1 MDGRIREQAI
11 EHFKK
16 YHGNHSHEVS
26 VSLDLDAARKTM
38 SQYEGRVDFSQY
50 DWYSPM
56 TTQLPKVS
64 DANQWMI
71 CNGSFRAQQAYP
83 PLDVEPSQ
91 SRLEG
96 RTCHEVAQKLFKNE
110 PFSDLVGGL
119 SKDGIVITDELF
131 DAAREYFN
139 EVWGYCNT
147 HGRVHDLHIEEVC
160 PVPGYG
166 DWYCIPD
173 AWVVTLVEGKKIL
186 RVWDAKFG
194 HRIVD
199 PFENWQ
205 LLIEAF
211 SICELFQSPPDII
224 ELVIVQPRGFTS
236 DGTVRKWALTYDELC
251 VYRQQVNETMLRVLD
266 TAPLCTPGPHC
277 LDCSARAH
285 CDTLK
290 QQSYAGVDYVTSL
303 QTHNLSGH
311 ALGVELR
318 LLQRAQEMIK
328 MRLSGLEEQAL
339 HEIKQGQHV
348 TFYSAKTTYGRKRW
362 KKDVPVDQV
371 IMMGDLLGQNLR
383 KPQELDT
390 PAQCIKKGID
400 PSVIEQYA
408 ETPVTGVKLEQVD
421 ERTIRSVFERK

>member
-1 MDGRIREQAI
+1 MDGRMREQAI

-26 VSLDLDAARKTM
+26 VSLDLNAARKTM

-64 DANQWMI
+64 DAGQWMT

-96 RTCHEVAQKLFKNE
+96 RACHEVAQKLFKNE
-110 PFSDLVGGL
+110 PFSDLVGSL

-147 HGRVHDLHIEEVC
+147 HSRTHDLHVEM
-160 PVPGYG
+160 PVSVLGYS

-173 AWVVTLVEGKKIL
+173 AWVYVPEGKVL

-211 SICELFQSPPDII
+211 SICEQFQTPPDII

-236 DGTVRKWALTYDELC
+236 EGTVRKWALTYDELC
-251 VYRQQVNETMLRVLD
+251 AYRQQVNETMPRVLD
-266 TAPLCTPGPHC
+266 ATPLCTPGPHC

-290 QQSYAGVDYVTSL
+290 QQSYAGIDYVTSL

-348 TFYSAKTTYGRKRW
+348 TFYNAKTTYGRKRW

-371 IMMGDLLGQNLR
+371 IFMAELQGVDVR

-400 PSVIEQYA
+400 PSVVEQYA

-421 ERTIRSVFERK
+421 ERAIKNVFSRK

>member
-1 MDGRIREQAI
+1 
-11 EHFKK
+11 
-16 YHGNHSHEVS
+16 
-26 VSLDLDAARKTM
+26 
-38 SQYEGRVDFSQY
+38 
-50 DWYSPM
+50 M
-56 TTQLPKVS
+56 TTKLPKVS
-64 DANQWMI
+64 DANQWMA

-96 RTCHEVAQKLFKNE
+96 RAAHEVAQKLFKNE
-110 PFSDLVGGL
+110 PFSDLVGSL

-147 HGRVHDLHIEEVC
+147 HGVLQKLRVEV
-160 PVPGYG
+160 PVNVPGYG

-173 AWVVTLVEGKKIL
+173 TWVVATVEGKKVL

-205 LLIEAF
+205 LLIEAYA
-211 SICELFQSPPDII
+211 IVETHHLDVDII

-251 VYRQQVNETMLRVLD
+251 AYRQQVNEMMPRVMD
-266 TAPLCTPGPHC
+266 ATPMCTPGSWC

-290 QQSYAGVDYVTSL
+290 QQSYAGVDYVQSL

-400 PSVIEQYA
+400 PSVVEQYA

-421 ERTIRSVFERK
+421 ERSIRSVFERNTNQ

>member
-1 MDGRIREQAI
+1 
-11 EHFKK
+11 
-16 YHGNHSHEVS
+16 
-26 VSLDLDAARKTM
+26 
-38 SQYEGRVDFSQY
+38 
-50 DWYSPM
+50 M
-56 TTQLPKVS
+56 TNLPKVS
-64 DANQWMI
+64 DAAVWMT

-96 RTCHEVAQKLFKNE
+96 RAAHEVAQKLFKNE
-110 PFSDLVGGL
+110 PFSDLVGSL

-139 EVWGYCNT
+139 EVWGYCNSHNCT
-147 HGRVHDLHIEEVC
+147 QGLHVEEAC

-173 AWVVTLVEGKKIL
+173 AWVYVPEEKVL

-211 SICELFQSPPDII
+211 SICEQFQTPPDII

-251 VYRQQVNETMLRVLD
+251 VYRQQVNETMSHVLD
-266 TAPLCTPGPHC
+266 TAPMCTPGPHC

-290 QQSYAGVDYVTSL
+290 QQSYAGIDYVQSL

-371 IMMGDLLGQNLR
+371 IFMAELQGVDVR

-390 PAQCIKKGID
+390 PAQCAKKGID

-421 ERTIRSVFERK
+421 ERSIRSVFERNTN

>member
-1 MDGRIREQAI
+1 
-11 EHFKK
+11 
-16 YHGNHSHEVS
+16 
-26 VSLDLDAARKTM
+26 
-38 SQYEGRVDFSQY
+38 
-50 DWYSPM
+50 M

-64 DANQWMI
+64 DASMWMT

-96 RTCHEVAQKLFKNE
+96 RACHEMAQKLFKNE
-110 PFSDLVGGL
+110 PFSDLVGSL

-139 EVWGYCNT
+139 EVWGYCNS
-147 HGRVHDLHIEEVC
+147 HGRVHDLHVEETC

-173 AWVVTLVEGKKIL
+173 AWVYVPEGKVL

-205 LLIEAF
+205 LLIEAYA
-211 SICELFQSPPDII
+211 IVETHHLDVDII

-236 DGTVRKWALTYDELC
+236 EGTVRKWALTRDELC
-251 VYRQQVNETMLRVLD
+251 SYRQQVNETMPRVLD
-266 TAPLCTPGPHC
+266 TAPMCTPAPWC

-290 QQSYAGVDYVTSL
+290 QQSYAGVDYVQSL

-390 PAQCIKKGID
+390 PAQCAKKGID

-421 ERTIRSVFERK
+421 ERAIKNVFSRK

>member
-1 MDGRIREQAI
+1 
-11 EHFKK
+11 
-16 YHGNHSHEVS
+16 
-26 VSLDLDAARKTM
+26 
-38 SQYEGRVDFSQY
+38 
-50 DWYSPM
+50 M

-64 DANQWMI
+64 DASMWMA

-83 PLDVEPSQ
+83 PLDIEPSQ

-96 RTCHEVAQKLFKNE
+96 RACHEVAQKLFKNE
-110 PFSDLVGGL
+110 PFSDLVGSL

-147 HGRVHDLHIEEVC
+147 HGRVHDLHVEEVC

-173 AWVVTLVEGKKIL
+173 AWVYVPEVKVL
-186 RVWDAKFG
+186 RVYDAKFG

-205 LLIEAF
+205 LLIEACA
-211 SICELFQSPPDII
+211 IVETHRLDVDVV

-236 DGTVRKWALTYDELC
+236 DGTVRKWVLTYDELC
-251 VYRQQVNETMLRVLD
+251 VYRQQVNETMTRVLD

-290 QQSYAGVDYVTSL
+290 QQSYAGVDYVQSL

-311 ALGVELR
+311 TLGVELR

-390 PAQCIKKGID
+390 PVQCAKKGID

-421 ERTIRSVFERK
+421 ERSIRSVFERK

>member
-1 MDGRIREQAI
+1 
-11 EHFKK
+11 
-16 YHGNHSHEVS
+16 
-26 VSLDLDAARKTM
+26 
-38 SQYEGRVDFSQY
+38 
-50 DWYSPM
+50 M

-64 DANQWMI
+64 DANQWMA
-71 CNGSFRAQQAYP
+71 CDGSFRAQQAYP

-96 RTCHEVAQKLFKNE
+96 RACHEVAQKLFKNE
-110 PFSDLVGGL
+110 PFSDLVGSL

-147 HGRVHDLHIEEVC
+147 HGRVRDLHVEEVC
-160 PVPGYG
+160 PVPGYS

-173 AWVVTLVEGKKIL
+173 AWVYVPEGKVL

-199 PFENWQ
+199 TFENWQ

-211 SICELFQSPPDII
+211 SISDQFQTPPDII

-236 DGTVRKWALTYDELC
+236 DGTVRKWALTYDELR
-251 VYRQQVNETMLRVLD
+251 VYRRQVNETMLRVLD
-266 TAPLCTPGPHC
+266 AAPMCTPGPHC

-290 QQSYAGVDYVTSL
+290 QQSYAGVDYVMSL

-390 PAQCIKKGID
+390 PAQCAKKGID

-421 ERTIRSVFERK
+421 ERSIRSVFERK

>member
-1 MDGRIREQAI
+1 
-11 EHFKK
+11 
-16 YHGNHSHEVS
+16 
-26 VSLDLDAARKTM
+26 
-38 SQYEGRVDFSQY
+38 
-50 DWYSPM
+50 M
-56 TTQLPKVS
+56 TNLPKVS
-64 DANQWMI
+64 DANVWMS
-71 CNGSFRAQQAYP
+71 CNGSFRAQQLHP
-83 PLDVEPSQ
+83 PLSDEPSE
-91 SRLEG
+91 SRLFG
-96 RTCHEVAQKLFKNE
+96 RACHEVAQKLFKNE
-110 PFSDLVGGL
+110 PFSDLVGSL

-147 HGRVHDLHIEEVC
+147 HGRVHNLHVEEVC

-173 AWVVTLVEGKKIL
+173 AWVYVPEGKVL

-211 SICELFQSPPDII
+211 SICEQFQTPPDII

-236 DGTVRKWALTYDELC
+236 EGTVRKWALTYDELC
-251 VYRQQVNETMLRVLD
+251 VYRQQVNETMPRVLD
-266 TAPLCTPGPHC
+266 TAPMCTPGPWC

-290 QQSYAGVDYVTSL
+290 QQSYAGVDYVQSL

-390 PAQCIKKGID
+390 PAQCAKKGID

-421 ERTIRSVFERK
+421 ERAIKNVFSRK

>member
-1 MDGRIREQAI
+1 
-11 EHFKK
+11 
-16 YHGNHSHEVS
+16 
-26 VSLDLDAARKTM
+26 
-38 SQYEGRVDFSQY
+38 
-50 DWYSPM
+50 M
-56 TTQLPKVS
+56 TNLPKVS
-64 DANQWMI
+64 DAGQWMN

-96 RTCHEVAQKLFKNE
+96 RACHEVAQKLFKNE
-110 PFSDLVGGL
+110 PFSDLVGSL

-147 HGRVHDLHIEEVC
+147 HGVLQNLHVEENC
-160 PVPGYG
+160 SVPGYSN
-166 DWYCIPD
+166 WFCIPD

-236 DGTVRKWALTYDELC
+236 EGTVRKWVLTYDEL
-251 VYRQQVNETMLRVLD
+251 VAYRRQVNETVLRVLD
-266 TAPLCTPGPHC
+266 TSPLCTPGPHC

-390 PAQCIKKGID
+390 PAQCAKKGID

-408 ETPVTGVKLEQVD
+408 ETPVTGVKLEQVN
-421 ERTIRSVFERK
+421 ERAIKNVFSRK

>member
-1 MDGRIREQAI
+1 
-11 EHFKK
+11 
-16 YHGNHSHEVS
+16 
-26 VSLDLDAARKTM
+26 
-38 SQYEGRVDFSQY
+38 
-50 DWYSPM
+50 M

-64 DANQWMI
+64 DASMWMT

-96 RTCHEVAQKLFKNE
+96 RAAHEVAQKLFKNE
-110 PFSDLVGGL
+110 PFSGLVGSL
-119 SKDGIVITDELF
+119 SKDGIIITDELF

-147 HGRVHDLHIEEVC
+147 HGRVHDLHVEEVC
-160 PVPGYG
+160 PVPGYD

-173 AWVVTLVEGKKIL
+173 AWVYVPEGKVL

-211 SICELFQSPPDII
+211 SICEQFQSPPGII
-224 ELVIVQPRGFTS
+224 ELVIVQPRGFTGE
-236 DGTVRKWALTYDELC
+236 GTVRKWALTYDELC
-251 VYRQQVNETMLRVLD
+251 AYRQQVNETILRVLD
-266 TAPLCTPGPHC
+266 ATPMCTPGPHC

-290 QQSYAGVDYVTSL
+290 QQSYAAVDYVTSL

-339 HEIKQGQHV
+339 HEIKQGRHV
-348 TFYSAKTTYGRKRW
+348 TFYTAKTTYGRKRW

-390 PAQCIKKGID
+390 PAQCVKKGID

-421 ERTIRSVFERK
+421 ERVIKNVFSRK

>member
-1 MDGRIREQAI
+1 M
-11 EHFKK
+11 
-16 YHGNHSHEVS
+16 NN
-26 VSLDLDAARKTM
+26 
-38 SQYEGRVDFSQY
+38 
-50 DWYSPM
+50 
-56 TTQLPKVS
+56 LPKVS
-64 DANQWMI
+64 DANQWMT
-71 CNGSFRAQQAYP
+71 CNGSFRAQQDYP
-83 PLDVEPSQ
+83 PLDAEPSQ

-96 RTCHEVAQKLFKNE
+96 RACHEVAQKLFKNE
-110 PFSDLVGGL
+110 PFSDIVGSL
-119 SKDGIVITDELF
+119 SKDGVVITDELF

-147 HGRVHDLHIEEVC
+147 HNVKQNLHIEE
-160 PVPGYG
+160 PTTVPGYTG
-166 DWYCIPD
+166 WFCIPD
-173 AWVVTLVEGKKIL
+173 AWVMQGNVL

-211 SICELFQSPPDII
+211 SICDRFMDPPDII
-224 ELVIVQPRGFTS
+224 ELVIVQPRGFS
-236 DGTVRKWALTYDELC
+236 REGTVRKWALSYDELIE
-251 VYRQQVNETMLRVLD
+251 YRRQVNDTMLTVLD
-266 TAPLCTPGPHC
+266 SAPPCMPGPHC
-277 LDCSARAH
+277 MTCSARAH

-290 QQSYAGVDYVTSL
+290 QQGYAAVDYVTSL

-311 ALGVELR
+311 ALGIELR

-362 KKDVPVDQV
+362 KKGIPVDQIIFMAELQGV
-371 IMMGDLLGQNLR
+371 DVR

-390 PAQCIKKGID
+390 PAQCAKKGID

-408 ETPVTGVKLEQVD
+408 ETPATGVKLEQVD
-421 ERTIRSVFERK
+421 ERAIKNVFSRK

>member
-1 MDGRIREQAI
+1 
-11 EHFKK
+11 
-16 YHGNHSHEVS
+16 
-26 VSLDLDAARKTM
+26 
-38 SQYEGRVDFSQY
+38 
-50 DWYSPM
+50 M

-64 DANQWMI
+64 DAGQWMN

-96 RTCHEVAQKLFKNE
+96 RACHEVAQKLFRNE
-110 PFSDLVGGL
+110 PFGELVGSL

-139 EVWGYCNT
+139 EVWGFCNT
-147 HGRVHDLHIEEVC
+147 HGVLQQLHVEEPC

-166 DWYCIPD
+166 NWYSIPD
-173 AWVVTLVEGKKIL
+173 AWVYVPQGKVLRIWEG
-186 RVWDAKFG
+186 KFG

-205 LLIEAF
+205 MLIEAF
-211 SICELFQSPPDII
+211 AIIETHKLDVNII
-224 ELVIVQPRGFTS
+224 ELVVVQPRGFTS
-236 DGTVRKWALTYDELC
+236 EGTVRKWSLTPDELQ
-251 VYRQQVNETMLRVLD
+251 VYRQQVNDTMLRVLD
-266 TAPLCTPGPHC
+266 TVPLCTPSAWC

-285 CDTLK
+285 CNTLQ
-290 QQSYAGVDYVTSL
+290 QQSYAGIDYVQSL
-303 QTHNLSGH
+303 QTHNLTGH

-318 LLQRAQEMIK
+318 LLERAQEMIK

-348 TFYSAKTTYGRKRW
+348 TFYNAKTTYGRKRW
-362 KKDVPVDQV
+362 KKDVPVEQV
-371 IMMGDLLGQNLR
+371 LMMGDLMSVDLR

-400 PSVIEQYA
+400 PSVVEQYA
-408 ETPVTGVKLEQVD
+408 ETPVTGVKLEQVN
-421 ERTIRSVFERK
+421 ERAIRSVFERK

>member
-1 MDGRIREQAI
+1 
-11 EHFKK
+11 
-16 YHGNHSHEVS
+16 
-26 VSLDLDAARKTM
+26 
-38 SQYEGRVDFSQY
+38 
-50 DWYSPM
+50 M

-64 DANQWMI
+64 DAGQWMV
-71 CNGSFRAQQAYP
+71 CNGSFRAQQAHP

-96 RTCHEVAQKLFKNE
+96 RACHEVAQKLFKNE
-110 PFSDLVGGL
+110 SFSDLVGSL
-119 SKDGIVITDELF
+119 SKDRIVITDELF

-139 EVWGYCNT
+139 EVWGYCNS
-147 HGRVHDLHIEEVC
+147 HGVLQHLHIEEPC
-160 PVPGYG
+160 PVPGYNN
-166 DWYCIPD
+166 WYGIPD
-173 AWVVTLVEGKKIL
+173 AWTCVPEGKIL
-186 RVWDAKFG
+186 RIWDAKFG

-199 PFENWQ
+199 PFEHWSM
-205 LLIEAF
+205 LIYAF
-211 SICELFQSPPDII
+211 SIIETYNLCPDVI
-224 ELVIVQPRGFTS
+224 ELVVVQPRGFTS

-251 VYRQQVNETMLRVLD
+251 AYRQQVNETMLRVLD
-266 TAPLCTPGPHC
+266 TTPMCTPGPHC

-371 IMMGDLLGQNLR
+371 IMMGDLLGQNIR

-390 PAQCIKKGID
+390 PAQCAKKGID

-421 ERTIRSVFERK
+421 ERAIRNVFERK

>member
-1 MDGRIREQAI
+1 
-11 EHFKK
+11 
-16 YHGNHSHEVS
+16 
-26 VSLDLDAARKTM
+26 
-38 SQYEGRVDFSQY
+38 
-50 DWYSPM
+50 M

-64 DANQWMI
+64 DANQWMV
-71 CNGSFRAQQAYP
+71 CNGSFRAQQAHP

-96 RTCHEVAQKLFKNE
+96 RACHEVAQKLFKNE
-110 PFSDLVGGL
+110 PFSDLVGSL

-139 EVWGYCNT
+139 EVWGFCNT
-147 HGRVHDLHIEEVC
+147 HGRVHDLNVETPVN
-160 PVPGYG
+160 VPGYSN
-166 DWYCIPD
+166 WFCIPD
-173 AWVVTLVEGKKIL
+173 AWVTTDIDGKKVL

-211 SICELFQSPPDII
+211 SICELHMVMPDII
-224 ELVIVQPRGFTS
+224 ELVIVQPRGFTG
-236 DGTVRKWALTYDELC
+236 DGTVRKWALTYDELR
-251 VYRQQVNETMLRVLD
+251 VYRQQVNETILHVLD
-266 TAPLCTPGPHC
+266 AAPLCTPGPHC

-290 QQSYAGVDYVTSL
+290 QQGYAGVDYVTSL

-339 HEIKQGQHV
+339 HEIKQGKHV

-371 IMMGDLLGQNLR
+371 IMMGDLLTVDLR

-390 PAQCIKKGID
+390 PAQCVKKGID

-408 ETPVTGVKLEQVD
+408 ETPITGVKLEQVD
-421 ERTIRSVFERK
+421 ERSIRSVFERK

>member
-1 MDGRIREQAI
+1 
-11 EHFKK
+11 
-16 YHGNHSHEVS
+16 
-26 VSLDLDAARKTM
+26 
-38 SQYEGRVDFSQY
+38 
-50 DWYSPM
+50 M
-56 TTQLPKVS
+56 TNLPKVS
-64 DANQWMI
+64 DANQWMT

-83 PLDVEPSQ
+83 PLDIEPSQ

-96 RTCHEVAQKLFKNE
+96 RACHEVAQKLFKNE
-110 PFSDLVGGL
+110 PFGELVGSL

-147 HGRVHDLHIEEVC
+147 HGVLQNLHVEENC
-160 PVPGYG
+160 SVPGYS
-166 DWYCIPD
+166 DWFCIPD
-173 AWVVTLVEGKKIL
+173 AWVVTLVEGKVL

-211 SICELFQSPPDII
+211 SICEQFQTPPDII
-224 ELVIVQPRGFTS
+224 ELVIMQPRGFTS

-251 VYRQQVNETMLRVLD
+251 VYRQQVNETMPRVLN

-290 QQSYAGVDYVTSL
+290 QQSYAGIDYAQSL

-390 PAQCIKKGID
+390 PAQCAKKGID

-408 ETPVTGVKLEQVD
+408 EIPVTGVKLEQVD
-421 ERTIRSVFERK
+421 ERSIRSVFERK

>member
-1 MDGRIREQAI
+1 
-11 EHFKK
+11 
-16 YHGNHSHEVS
+16 
-26 VSLDLDAARKTM
+26 
-38 SQYEGRVDFSQY
+38 
-50 DWYSPM
+50 
-56 TTQLPKVS
+56 
-64 DANQWMI
+64 
-71 CNGSFRAQQAYP
+71 
-83 PLDVEPSQ
+83 
-91 SRLEG
+91 
-96 RTCHEVAQKLFKNE
+96 LFKNE
-110 PFSDLVGGL
+110 PFSDLIGSV
-119 SKDGIVITDELF
+119 SKEGIVITDELF
-131 DAAREYFN
+131 DAAREVFN
-139 EVWGYCNT
+139 VIWGECN
-147 HGRVHDLHIEEVC
+147 RLNKLQSLKIEQPC
-160 PVPGYG
+160 NVPGYDG
-166 DWYCIPD
+166 WVCIPD
-173 AWVVTLVEGKKIL
+173 AWFYDKSSNTLHVY
-186 RVWDAKFG
+186 DAKFG

-211 SICELFQSPPDII
+211 SICEQFQSPPDII

-251 VYRQQVNETMLRVLD
+251 VYRQQVNETMPRVLD
-266 TAPLCTPGPHC
+266 AVPLCIPGPHC

-290 QQSYAGVDYVTSL
+290 QQSYAGIDYVTSL

-390 PAQCIKKGID
+390 PAQCVKKGID
-400 PSVIEQYA
+400 PSIIEQYA

-421 ERTIRSVFERK
+421 ERAIKNVFSRK

>member
-1 MDGRIREQAI
+1 M
-11 EHFKK
+11 
-16 YHGNHSHEVS
+16 N
-26 VSLDLDAARKTM
+26 
-38 SQYEGRVDFSQY
+38 
-50 DWYSPM
+50 
-56 TTQLPKVS
+56 LPKVS
-64 DANQWMI
+64 DANVWMS
-71 CNGSFRAQQAYP
+71 CNGSFRAQQLHP
-83 PLDVEPSQ
+83 PLSDEPSE
-91 SRLEG
+91 SRLFG
-96 RTCHEVAQKLFKNE
+96 RACHEVAQKLFKNE
-110 PFSDLVGGL
+110 PFSDLVGSL

-147 HGRVHDLHIEEVC
+147 HGRVHDLHVEEVC

-173 AWVVTLVEGKKIL
+173 AWVYVPERKVL

-205 LLIEAF
+205 LLIEAYA
-211 SICELFQSPPDII
+211 IVETHHLDVDII
-224 ELVIVQPRGFTS
+224 ELVIVQPRGFSS

-251 VYRQQVNETMLRVLD
+251 AYRQQVNETMPRVLD
-266 TAPLCTPGPHC
+266 TAPMCTPGPHC

-290 QQSYAGVDYVTSL
+290 QQSYAGVDYVMLL

-339 HEIKQGQHV
+339 YEIKQGQHV

-362 KKDVPVDQV
+362 KKDVPVEQV
-371 IMMGDLLGQNLR
+371 LMMGDLMSVDLR

-390 PAQCIKKGID
+390 PAQCVKKGID
-400 PSVIEQYA
+400 PSIIEQYA

-421 ERTIRSVFERK
+421 ERAIKNIFSENSY

>member
-1 MDGRIREQAI
+1 
-11 EHFKK
+11 
-16 YHGNHSHEVS
+16 
-26 VSLDLDAARKTM
+26 
-38 SQYEGRVDFSQY
+38 
-50 DWYSPM
+50 M

-64 DANQWMI
+64 DANQWMA
-71 CNGSFRAQQAYP
+71 CNGSFQAQQAYP

-96 RTCHEVAQKLFKNE
+96 RACHEVAQKLFKNE
-110 PFSDLVGGL
+110 PFGELVGSL

-139 EVWGYCNT
+139 EVWGYCNS
-147 HGRVHDLHIEEVC
+147 HDCTQGLHVEEAC

-173 AWVVTLVEGKKIL
+173 AWVYVPEVKVL

-211 SICELFQSPPDII
+211 SICEQFQTPPDII

-251 VYRQQVNETMLRVLD
+251 AYRQQVNETMSHVLD
-266 TAPLCTPGPHC
+266 TAPMCTPGPHC

-290 QQSYAGVDYVTSL
+290 QQSYAGVDYVQSL

-362 KKDVPVDQV
+362 KKDVPVEQV
-371 IMMGDLLGQNLR
+371 LMMGDLLGQNLR

-390 PAQCIKKGID
+390 PAQCVKKGID

-421 ERTIRSVFERK
+421 ERAIKNVFSRK

>member
-1 MDGRIREQAI
+1 
-11 EHFKK
+11 
-16 YHGNHSHEVS
+16 
-26 VSLDLDAARKTM
+26 M
-38 SQYEGRVDFSQY
+38 SN
-50 DWYSPM
+50 
-56 TTQLPKVS
+56 LPKVS
-64 DANQWMI
+64 DANQWMT
-71 CNGSFRAQQAYP
+71 CNGSFRAQQACP

-96 RTCHEVAQKLFKNE
+96 RAAHEVAQKLFKNE
-110 PFSDLVGGL
+110 PFSDLVGSL

-147 HGRVHDLHIEEVC
+147 HGRLYDLHVEEIC

-173 AWVVTLVEGKKIL
+173 AWVYVPEGKVL

-211 SICELFQSPPDII
+211 SICERFQTPPNII

-236 DGTVRKWALTYDELC
+236 EGTVRKWALTYDELC
-251 VYRQQVNETMLRVLD
+251 AYRQQVNETMPRVLD

-290 QQSYAGVDYVTSL
+290 QQSYAGVDYVQSL

-348 TFYSAKTTYGRKRW
+348 TFYTAKTTYGRKRW
-362 KKDVPVDQV
+362 KKDVPTDQI

-390 PAQCIKKGID
+390 PAQCAKEGID

-421 ERTIRSVFERK
+421 ERAIKNVFSRK

>member
-1 MDGRIREQAI
+1 
-11 EHFKK
+11 
-16 YHGNHSHEVS
+16 
-26 VSLDLDAARKTM
+26 
-38 SQYEGRVDFSQY
+38 
-50 DWYSPM
+50 M
-56 TTQLPKVS
+56 TNPQLPKVS
-64 DANQWMI
+64 DANQWMV

-96 RTCHEVAQKLFKNE
+96 RAAHEVAQKLFKNE
-110 PFSDLVGGL
+110 PFSDLVGSL

-139 EVWGYCNT
+139 EVWGFCNKNDPL
-147 HGRVHDLHIEEVC
+147 HDLHVEEVC

-166 DWYCIPD
+166 NWYCIPD
-173 AWVVTLVEGKKIL
+173 AWVVAAVEGKKVL

-205 LLIEAF
+205 LLIEAYA
-211 SICELFQSPPDII
+211 IVETHHLDVDVV

-236 DGTVRKWALTYDELC
+236 EGTVRKWALTYDELC
-251 VYRQQVNETMLRVLD
+251 AYRQQVNETMPRVLD
-266 TAPLCTPGPHC
+266 TAPMCTPGPHC

-285 CDTLK
+285 CNTLQ
-290 QQSYAGVDYVTSL
+290 QQSYAGVDYAQSL

-390 PAQCIKKGID
+390 PAQCAKKGID
-400 PSVIEQYA
+400 PFVIEQYA
-408 ETPVTGVKLEQVD
+408 ETPVTGVKLEQVG
-421 ERTIRSVFERK
+421 ERSIRSVFERK

>member
-1 MDGRIREQAI
+1 
-11 EHFKK
+11 
-16 YHGNHSHEVS
+16 
-26 VSLDLDAARKTM
+26 M
-38 SQYEGRVDFSQY
+38 SN
-50 DWYSPM
+50 
-56 TTQLPKVS
+56 LPKVS
-64 DANQWMI
+64 DAGQWMV
-71 CNGSFRAQQAYP
+71 CNGLFRAQQAHP
-83 PLDVEPSQ
+83 PLNVEPSQ

-96 RTCHEVAQKLFKNE
+96 RAAHEVAQKLFKNE
-110 PFSDLVGGL
+110 PFSGLVGSL
-119 SKDGIVITDELF
+119 SKDGIIITDELF

-147 HGRVHDLHIEEVC
+147 HGRVHDLHVEEVC

-173 AWVVTLVEGKKIL
+173 AWVYVPEVKVL

-211 SICELFQSPPDII
+211 SICEQFQSPPGII
-224 ELVIVQPRGFTS
+224 ELVIVQPRGFTGE
-236 DGTVRKWALTYDELC
+236 GTVRKWALTYDELC
-251 VYRQQVNETMLRVLD
+251 AYRQQVNETILRVLD
-266 TAPLCTPGPHC
+266 ATPMCTSGPHC

-290 QQSYAGVDYVTSL
+290 QQSYAGVDYVQSL

-390 PAQCIKKGID
+390 PAQCVKKGID

-421 ERTIRSVFERK
+421 ERSIRSVFERK

>member
-1 MDGRIREQAI
+1 
-11 EHFKK
+11 
-16 YHGNHSHEVS
+16 
-26 VSLDLDAARKTM
+26 
-38 SQYEGRVDFSQY
+38 
-50 DWYSPM
+50 M
-56 TTQLPKVS
+56 TTKLPKVS
-64 DANQWMI
+64 DANQWMA

-96 RTCHEVAQKLFKNE
+96 RACHEVAQKLFKNE
-110 PFSDLVGGL
+110 PFSDMVGSL

-147 HGRVHDLHIEEVC
+147 HGRVQQLRVEV
-160 PVPGYG
+160 PVNVPGYG

-173 AWVVTLVEGKKIL
+173 AWVYVPEVKVL

-205 LLIEAF
+205 LLIEAYA
-211 SICELFQSPPDII
+211 IIETHHLDVDII

-236 DGTVRKWALTYDELC
+236 EGTVRKWALTYDELR
-251 VYRQQVNETMLRVLD
+251 VYRRQVNETMLRVLD
-266 TAPLCTPGPHC
+266 AAPTCTPGPWC

-290 QQSYAGVDYVTSL
+290 QQSYAGVDYVQSL

-339 HEIKQGQHV
+339 HEIRQGQHV

-390 PAQCIKKGID
+390 PAQCAKKGID

-421 ERTIRSVFERK
+421 ERAIKNVFSRK

>member
-1 MDGRIREQAI
+1 
-11 EHFKK
+11 
-16 YHGNHSHEVS
+16 
-26 VSLDLDAARKTM
+26 
-38 SQYEGRVDFSQY
+38 
-50 DWYSPM
+50 M

-64 DANQWMI
+64 DANQWMQ
-71 CNGSFRAQQAYP
+71 CNGSFRAQQLHP

-96 RTCHEVAQKLFKNE
+96 RACHEVAQKLFRSE
-110 PFSDLVGGL
+110 PFSDLVGSL

-139 EVWGYCNT
+139 EVWGYCNK
-147 HGRVHDLHIEEVC
+147 HGVLQQLHVEEVC
-160 PVPGYG
+160 PVPGYN

-173 AWVVTLVEGKKIL
+173 AWVYVPEGKVL

-205 LLIEAF
+205 LLIEAYA
-211 SICELFQSPPDII
+211 IVETHHLDVDII

-236 DGTVRKWALTYDELC
+236 DGTVRKWVLTYDELRA
-251 VYRQQVNETMLRVLD
+251 YRQQVNETMPSVLD
-266 TAPLCTPGPHC
+266 DAPMCIPGPHC

-290 QQSYAGVDYVTSL
+290 QQSYAGVDYVQSL

-390 PAQCIKKGID
+390 PAQCAKKGID

-421 ERTIRSVFERK
+421 ERSIRSVFERK

>member
-1 MDGRIREQAI
+1 
-11 EHFKK
+11 
-16 YHGNHSHEVS
+16 
-26 VSLDLDAARKTM
+26 
-38 SQYEGRVDFSQY
+38 
-50 DWYSPM
+50 M

-64 DANQWMI
+64 DAAQWMN

-96 RTCHEVAQKLFKNE
+96 RACHEVAQKLFRNE
-110 PFSDLVGGL
+110 PFGELVGSL

-139 EVWGYCNT
+139 EVWGFCNT
-147 HGRVHDLHIEEVC
+147 HGVLQQLHVEEPC

-166 DWYCIPD
+166 NWYGIPD
-173 AWVVTLVEGKKIL
+173 AWAYVPQVKVLRIFEG
-186 RVWDAKFG
+186 KFG

-205 LLIEAF
+205 MLIEA
-211 SICELFQSPPDII
+211 SAII
-224 ELVIVQPRGFTS
+224 ETYHLDVDIVELVVVQPRGFTS
-236 DGTVRKWALTYDELC
+236 EGTVRKWSLTPDELR
-251 VYRQQVNETMLRVLD
+251 VYRQQVNDTMLRVLD
-266 TAPLCTPGPHC
+266 TAPLCTPGTWC

-285 CDTLK
+285 CDTL
-290 QQSYAGVDYVTSL
+290 QQNGYAGIDYVKSL
-303 QTHNLSGH
+303 QTHNLTGH

-318 LLQRAQEMIK
+318 LLERAQEMIK

-348 TFYSAKTTYGRKRW
+348 TFYGAKTTYGRKRW
-362 KKDVPVDQV
+362 KKDVPVEQV
-371 IMMGDLLGQNLR
+371 LMMGDLMGQNLR

-400 PSVIEQYA
+400 PSVVEQYA
-408 ETPVTGVKLEQVD
+408 ETPVTGVKLEQVN
-421 ERTIRSVFERK
+421 ERAIRSVFERNNNQ

>member
-26 VSLDLDAARKTM
+26 VSLDLNAARKTM

-56 TTQLPKVS
+56 TAQLPKVS
-64 DANQWMI
+64 DANQWMT

-96 RTCHEVAQKLFKNE
+96 RAAHEVAQKLFKNE
-110 PFSDLVGGL
+110 PFSDLVGSL
-119 SKDGIVITDELF
+119 SKDGIVIADELF

-147 HGRVHDLHIEEVC
+147 HGRVHDLHVEEMC
-160 PVPGYG
+160 PVPGYD

-173 AWVVTLVEGKKIL
+173 AWVYVPEVKVL
-186 RVWDAKFG
+186 RVYDAKFG

-205 LLIEAF
+205 LLIEAYA
-211 SICELFQSPPDII
+211 IVETHHLDVDII

-236 DGTVRKWALTYDELC
+236 EGTVRKWALTYDELC
-251 VYRQQVNETMLRVLD
+251 VYRQQVNETMPRVLD

-290 QQSYAGVDYVTSL
+290 QQSYAGIDYVQSL

-311 ALGVELR
+311 SLGVELR

-348 TFYSAKTTYGRKRW
+348 TFYNAKTTYGRKRW

-371 IMMGDLLGQNLR
+371 IFMAELQGVDVR

-400 PSVIEQYA
+400 PSVVEQYA

-421 ERTIRSVFERK
+421 ERAIKNVFSRK

>member
-1 MDGRIREQAI
+1 
-11 EHFKK
+11 
-16 YHGNHSHEVS
+16 
-26 VSLDLDAARKTM
+26 
-38 SQYEGRVDFSQY
+38 
-50 DWYSPM
+50 M
-56 TTQLPKVS
+56 TNLPKVS
-64 DANQWMI
+64 DANQWMA

-83 PLDVEPSQ
+83 PLNVEPSQ

-96 RTCHEVAQKLFKNE
+96 RACHEVAQKLFRNE
-110 PFSDLVGGL
+110 PFSDLVGSL

-139 EVWGYCNT
+139 EVWGYCNS
-147 HGRVHDLHIEEVC
+147 HNKIHELCIEESI
-160 PVPGYG
+160 PVPGYEN
-166 DWYCIPD
+166 WFTIPD
-173 AWVVTLVEGKKIL
+173 AWVMVKLDGGTRVL
-186 RVWDAKFG
+186 RIWDAKFG

-211 SICELFQSPPDII
+211 SICEQFQTPPDII

-236 DGTVRKWALTYDELC
+236 EGTVRKWSITPDELQS
-251 VYRQQVNETMLRVLD
+251 YRLQVAITRALVLD
-266 TAPLCTPGPHC
+266 AAPMCTPGPHC

-290 QQSYAGVDYVTSL
+290 QQSYAGVDYVQSL

-390 PAQCIKKGID
+390 PAQCAKKGID

-421 ERTIRSVFERK
+421 ERSIRSVFERK

>member
-1 MDGRIREQAI
+1 
-11 EHFKK
+11 
-16 YHGNHSHEVS
+16 
-26 VSLDLDAARKTM
+26 
-38 SQYEGRVDFSQY
+38 
-50 DWYSPM
+50 M

-64 DANQWMI
+64 DASMWMT

-83 PLDVEPSQ
+83 PLNVEPSQ

-96 RTCHEVAQKLFKNE
+96 RAAHEVAQKLFKNE
-110 PFSDLVGGL
+110 PFSGLVGSL
-119 SKDGIVITDELF
+119 SKDGIIITDELF

-147 HGRVHDLHIEEVC
+147 HGRVHDLHVEEVC

-173 AWVVTLVEGKKIL
+173 AWVYVPEVKVL

-211 SICELFQSPPDII
+211 SICEQFQSPPGII
-224 ELVIVQPRGFTS
+224 ELVIVQPRGFS
-236 DGTVRKWALTYDELC
+236 SEGTVRKWVLTYDELC
-251 VYRQQVNETMLRVLD
+251 AYRQQVNETMPRVLD
-266 TAPLCTPGPHC
+266 ATPMCTSGPHC

-290 QQSYAGVDYVTSL
+290 QQSYAGVDYVQSL

-390 PAQCIKKGID
+390 PAQCVKKGID

-408 ETPVTGVKLEQVD
+408 ETPITGVKLEQVD
-421 ERTIRSVFERK
+421 ERSIRSVFERK